1 MADIVFNIAKGRISE
16 YFDRVDNND
25 PAAGVITLVP
35 VSVAGT
41 VANVGHMD
49 SLDLVLAVT
58 TERVSSGWARV
69 ELTDTQLETTNYDP
83 NDTDDR
89 MDVSIPEVS
98 LGSPTA
104 DAIVGILVCYDA
116 ATGGGTDADIIPLTH
131 HDLAV
136 TGDSSEV
143 IINTGDLVQIS

>member
-16 YFDRVDNND
+16 YFNRVDQND
-25 PAAGVITLVP
+25 PSTGVITLVP

-58 TERVSSGWARV
+58 TERTTSGWARV
-69 ELTDTQLETTNYDP
+69 ELTDTEILTTNYDP

-116 ATGGGTDADIIPLTH
+116 VTGSGTDANIIPLTH

-143 IINTGDLVQIS
+143 IINAGDLVQIS